1 MNRFTAPMLAGLAL
15 CCAANAQ
22 QFDVASI
29 KPAPPQPLGHTST
42 KMDVT
47 TDATRNGVLRYSNV
61 TLKEVIGEA
70 YQVKQYQIAGGPG
83 WLDSDRFDIAAT
95 IPAGAGREVPKML
108 QRLAAERFG
117 LALHRET
124 RELPVYVLQVGKK
137 GSKLTPA
144 KSATGISRDSDGTRS
159 HLTAE
164 TTLAAFVDFLS
175 QRLDRPVL
183 DETGLTG
190 AFEIT
195 LDWVSDSDDPVG
207 PSIFTAVQE
216 QLGLKLERR
225 RAGVETLVIDHA
237 DKPSEN

>member
-1 MNRFTAPMLAGLAL
+1 MSTVPLFAGLAF

-29 KPAPPQPLGHTST
+29 KPAPPQPPGQTST
-42 KMDVT
+42 QMDVT
-47 TDATRNGVLRYSNV
+47 TDATRNGILRYSNV
-61 TLKEVIGEA
+61 TLKEVLGEA

-83 WLDSDRFDIAAT
+83 WLDSERFDITAT
-95 IPAGAGREVPKML
+95 IPAGARREVPKML
-108 QRLAAERFG
+108 QTLAAERFG
-117 LALHRET
+117 LSLHRET
-124 RELPVYVLQVGKK
+124 RELPVYVLQVGKN
-137 GSKLTPA
+137 GSKLKPA
-144 KSATGISRDSDGTRS
+144 KSATGISRDTDGTHS

-164 TTLAAFVDFLS
+164 TTMAAFVDSLS

-195 LDWVSDSDDPVG
+195 LDWASDSGGDPVG

-216 QLGLKLERR
+216 QLGLKLESRR
-225 RAGVETLVIDHA
+225 SGVEILVIDHA